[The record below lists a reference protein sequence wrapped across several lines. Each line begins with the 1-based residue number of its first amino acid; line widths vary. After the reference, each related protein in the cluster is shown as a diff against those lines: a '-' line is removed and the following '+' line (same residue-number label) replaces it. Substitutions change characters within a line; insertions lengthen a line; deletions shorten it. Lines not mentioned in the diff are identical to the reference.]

1 MFSRIFAKV
10 LIIGKLNKTKK
21 QLLLHKILKKMFERR
36 LLEAADKAIRGLY
49 KQEFDLSKLT
59 IERTKKENEG
69 DYTIIIFPLLKL
81 SRKSPEQTANEL
93 GEILLKELSV
103 ISSYRVIK
111 GFLNLILSDEYW
123 ISFLA
128 GNFNNLEFGVSQS
141 MRDEKVVLEYSSPNT
156 NKPLHLGHI
165 RNNLLGY
172 SLSNILTAC
181 GYPVV
186 KVNLVND
193 RGIHICK
200 SMLAYMRWGSGETP
214 ESSGMKGDKLIGKYY
229 VLFDKHYKEEIRGLV
244 EKGLTEDEAG
254 QQAPLILEAREI
266 LLKWEAR
273 DHETLHLW
281 KQMNGWAYEGF
292 NETYKR
298 LGVNFDH
305 IYYES
310 ETYLLG
316 KELVMEGLEK
326 EVLKRRED
334 GSVWIDLSKEGLD
347 EKLLLRS
354 DGTSV
359 YMTQDLG
366 TAQLRY
372 DEYHPSQMIYVVG
385 NEQNYHF
392 DVLKR
397 VLLKLDKPYASRI
410 FHLSYGMV
418 ELPEGK
424 MKSREGTVVDAD
436 ELMEEMFSTAEEM
449 TRELGKASD
458 FPEKEAKR
466 LFETIGL
473 GALKYYI
480 LKVDPK
486 KNMLFDPKESID
498 FNGNTGPFIQ
508 YTFARINS
516 LISKA
521 VSRQIM
527 AHPDIQ
533 LTGGSLLLQEKE
545 VIKLLMV
552 YPQMI
557 KQAADELNPAIV
569 ANYVYELAKTYNQFY
584 QEIPVLKEE
593 NANLRTLRLMISVFT
608 SSVIGKSLKLLGIDS
623 PERM

>member
-1 MFSRIFAKV
+1 MFEKRLLAAAGKSIRTLYSQDFDLSRLTIE
-10 LIIGKLNKTKK
+10 KTKK
-21 QLLLHKILKKMFERR
+21 EI
-36 LLEAADKAIRGLY
+36 
-49 KQEFDLSKLT
+49 
-59 IERTKKENEG
+59 EG
-69 DYTIIIFPLLKL
+69 DYTLVVFPLLKL
-81 SRKSPEQTANEL
+81 SRKNPEQTACEL
-93 GEILLKELSV
+93 GEALMKELPE
-103 ISSYRVIK
+103 ISTFKVIK
-111 GFLNLILSDEYW
+111 GFLNLVLADDYW
-123 ISFLA
+123 LGFL
-128 GNFNNLEFGVSQS
+128 GSNFSKEDFGFSLVT
-141 MRDEKVVLEYSSPNT
+141 RDEKVVLEYSSPNT

-172 SLSNILTAC
+172 SLSQILKAT

-200 SMLAYMRWGSGETP
+200 SMLAYARWGEGETP
-214 ESSGMKGDKLIGKYY
+214 ESSGIKGDKLIGKYY
-229 VLFDKHYKEEIRGLV
+229 VLFDKKYKEEIKDLM
-244 EKGLTEDEAG
+244 EKGLTADEAAL
-254 QQAPLILEAREI
+254 QSPLLLEAREI
-266 LLKWEAR
+266 LRKWEAH
-273 DHETLHLW
+273 DPETVQLW
-281 KQMNGWAYEGF
+281 KMMNGWAYKGF
-292 NETYKR
+292 TETYKR
-298 LGVNFDH
+298 LGVDFDH

-316 KELVMEGLEK
+316 KDLVLAGVENGAL
-326 EVLKRRED
+326 RQRDD
-334 GSVWIDLSKEGLD
+334 GSIWIDLTSEGLD

-397 VLLKLDKPYASRI
+397 ALLKLNKPYASRI

-436 ELMEEMFSTAEEM
+436 DLMEEMYSTAADM

-458 FPEKEAKR
+458 FPAKEAEK
-466 LFETIGL
+466 LFEMIGL

-508 YTFARINS
+508 YTFARISS
-516 LISKA
+516 LITKA
-521 VSRQIM
+521 VSLQI
-527 AHPDIQ
+527 PIVPGLPLSDY
-533 LTGGSLLLQEKE
+533 SLLPSEKE
-545 VIKLLMV
+545 TIKLLMSFPHV
-552 YPQMI
+552 LQ
-557 KQAADELNPAIV
+557 QSADELNPAIV
-569 ANYVYELAKTYNQFY
+569 ANYVYELAKTFNQFY

-593 NANLRTLRLMISVFT
+593 NPGLRQLRIRLSVFT
-608 SSVIGKSLKLLGIDS
+608 ASVIRKSLQLLGIGT